1 MTQQFSDLR
10 FLVIDDSRSMRRI
23 VRKFLENSGVTRIA
37 EADNGQSALEIIR
50 FQTLDMII
58 SDLNMPVMS
67 GMELLEILKA
77 EPELENICFIMLTVE
92 AIQKTMN
99 QALKMGADAYIVKP
113 VTEKLFIEQLKQVLW
128 GVAAD

>member
-50 FQTLDMII
+50 FQPLDMII